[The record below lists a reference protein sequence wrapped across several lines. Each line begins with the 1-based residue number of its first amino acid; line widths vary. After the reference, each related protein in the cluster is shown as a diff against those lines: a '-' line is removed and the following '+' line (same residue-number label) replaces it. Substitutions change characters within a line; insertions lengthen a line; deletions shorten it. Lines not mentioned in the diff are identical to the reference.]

1 MIWKKIVTGML
12 VVGWITSGYAQDAQ
26 TMLEQIAALRT
37 YLITAEKGYQL
48 VENGLHTIR
57 DIKNEEF
64 GLHSTYFSS
73 LSAVNPVIRNM
84 PEAAEVVRTQKAV
97 LDRYA
102 GALIQWQGSPWLSPA
117 EKGVLDQ
124 SNKNLISIGGEVA
137 KRLFNVLSDS
147 VYKMSDGE
155 RMHSIG
161 MLAEGVKQQAREV
174 ERFIQATDW
183 LISQRQKG
191 YGEGENFKKW
201 LGYP

>member
-12 VVGWITSGYAQDAQ
+12 VVGWVTSGYAQDAQ

-37 YLITAEKGYQL
+37 YLTTAEKGYQL

-57 DIKNEEF
+57 DLKKKEY

-73 LSAVNPVIRNM
+73 LSTVNPVIQNM
-84 PEAAEVVRTQKAV
+84 PEAAEVIRTQRAV

-102 GALIQWQGSPWLSPA
+102 GALVRWRGSPWLSPA
-117 EKGVLDQ
+117 EKGLLDQ
-124 SNKNLISIGGEVA
+124 SNRNLITTGGEVA
-137 KRLFNVLSDS
+137 KRLQNLLTDS

-161 MLAEGVKQQAREV
+161 VLAEEVKQQAGEV
-174 ERFIQATDW
+174 ERSIQATDW
-183 LISQRQKG
+183 LISQRQKE
-191 YGEGENFKKW
+191 YGEGELFKKW
-201 LGYP
+201 LGIF